1 MSVGGRCVG
10 THLFAGEGGAE
21 PTASIL
27 SRPRTTDTHFESG
40 RDAARPYRGVAST
53 TMTQSSTDGGSNV
66 NVALA
71 IWCCCCMV
79 TPTVPD
85 LVPITVNGRELCVPR
100 RLVRATTG
108 D

>member
-71 IWCCCCMV
+71 IWCCCSRDHSPVCGSKRRDWIFFKSAGSLTV
-79 TPTVPD
+79 T
-85 LVPITVNGRELCVPR
+85 ES
-100 RLVRATTG
+100 
-108 D
+108 